1 MLMQRQFA
9 GRSSESKTNNSTN
22 FSDKLYEQTL
32 RTVSATIQQHDPKI
46 VEAIVREVLLRLKS
60 NVSFEKPSNSR
71 LPHLRPEEENSDH
84 SIRLTEKVITLES
97 LRDKLSGT
105 KQIQIQSSAI
115 VTPAV
120 KDELRQLK
128 IDLVFDAATPNRNEV
143 RQFYVAR
150 LTDHFVATEWLKP
163 LGSVSICCGDDY
175 EKVAVNLVSKLGHDQ
190 QTTAEKQENRKPEKA
205 ICIAAQP
212 FVAVASL
219 NREQQLR
226 AAFARTEREV
236 SEIKATLNANVLIV
250 ESNQSRSDQ
259 FKLIESFLK

>member
-1 MLMQRQFA
+1 M
-9 GRSSESKTNNSTN
+9 
-22 FSDKLYEQTL
+22 
-32 RTVSATIQQHDPKI
+32 
-46 VEAIVREVLLRLKS
+46 
-60 NVSFEKPSNSR
+60 
-71 LPHLRPEEENSDH
+71 
-84 SIRLTEKVITLES
+84 ITLES
-97 LRDKLSGT
+97 LRGKLSGT
-105 KQIQIQSSAI
+105 KQIQVQSSAI

-128 IDLVFDAATPNRNEV
+128 IDLVFDAAKPDSSDA
-143 RQFYVAR
+143 RQLCIAR

-163 LGSVSICCGDDY
+163 LGAVSVCCGDHY
-175 EKVAVNLVSKLGHDQ
+175 KQVAANLVDKLSFDQ
-190 QTTAEKQENRKPEKA
+190 ELAAEKTEETKPEKA

-250 ESNQSRSDQ
+250 ESNQSRSHQ